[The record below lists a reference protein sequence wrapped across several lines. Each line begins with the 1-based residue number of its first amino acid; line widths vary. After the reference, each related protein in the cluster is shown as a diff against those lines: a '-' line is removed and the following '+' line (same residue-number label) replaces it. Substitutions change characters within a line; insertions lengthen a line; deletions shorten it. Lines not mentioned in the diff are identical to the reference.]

1 MDKPMTVIAGVDEA
15 GRGPLAGPVVAA
27 AVILH
32 PAYSIADLT
41 DSKLLSE
48 KKREKLFD
56 EIVAHA
62 MSYGI
67 GFASVAEIDEMN
79 ILQASLLA
87 MRRAVAQ
94 LIVEPAEIWV
104 DGNQDPK
111 CTYPTKL
118 IIQGDRSVP
127 AISAAS
133 IIAKVTR
140 DRLMQKL
147 ELQYPGYGLGKH
159 KGYGTKEHMDALKR
173 LGASDCHRRSFAP
186 VKVVCETN

>member
-1 MDKPMTVIAGVDEA
+1 MDNRIKLIAGVDEA

-27 AVILH
+27 AVILN
-32 PAYSIADLT
+32 PAYKIADLN

-48 KKREKLFD
+48 KMREKLFD
-56 EIVAHA
+56 EIVVNAIA
-62 MSYGI
+62 YGV
-67 GFASVAEIDEMN
+67 GFSNVSEIDEMN

-87 MRRAVAQ
+87 MRRAVSQ
-94 LIVEPAEIWV
+94 LTVEPAEIWV
-104 DGNQDPK
+104 DGNQDSK

-140 DRLMQKL
+140 DRLMHKL
-147 ELQYPGYGLGKH
+147 DQDYPGYGLAQH
-159 KGYGTKEHMDALKR
+159 KGYGTKAHMAALKL
-173 LGASDCHRRSFAP
+173 LGASACHRKSFAP
-186 VKVVCETN
+186 VRAVLLW